1 MCTRVKGSRTNQTE
15 WNQVLRDAIQCLKDR
30 RSKIWDKRSIP
41 LLKPEERYLFVNETG
56 YPLRKSSLDS
66 AFNRFI
72 TIMAIDEGH
81 ITEEQRFG
89 LLDLKRRGTTDTQG
103 TRADKQEATGH
114 RSQSMMD
121 IYDHSIAVV
130 KPVSE

>member
-1 MCTRVKGSRTNQTE
+1 MKGSRTNLTE

-30 RSKIWDKRSIP
+30 RSKIWDKRSTP
-41 LLKPEERYLFVNETG
+41 LLKPEDRYLFVNETG
-56 YPLRKSSLDS
+56 GPLRKSSLDT

-72 TIMAIDEGH
+72 RTAIKEEY
-81 ITEEQRFG
+81 ITEKQRFG
-89 LLDLKRRGTTDTQG
+89 LHDLKRRGTTDTKG

-121 IYDHSIAVV
+121 IYDHSIPVV
-130 KPVSE
+130 NPVSE